1 MTPTLKGSYN
11 FLLVCH
17 HWFQVANLTPGLW
30 DSWGNNLKD
39 WKRWHLRSGTFALD
53 LFLDGWRYNDGVFDQ
68 ALRDTL
74 RDRAARDVI
83 RKVHLKSDDTRL
95 LTAIISSLIPGGEDV
110 RPSSIESIVLRNV
123 DVSDLF
129 TRYRF
134 PKLRNLHLSGRFK
147 ISSWDYLKS
156 TTTALTNLSLT
167 YFNTV
172 PSSAIPTTSQIFSL
186 LASNPNLR
194 SLTLG
199 PALINGNGGYDPK
212 LRVSLC
218 HLESIDLSGPFR
230 DVFPILSRLE
240 LPERMD
246 CRAIRLYDCTPQE
259 VLEDIG
265 PCLRDC
271 LRDDARFRDRLWI
284 FVSFAPPFNYIA
296 LHAGVVG
303 AGHRD
308 LDRQPQYGP
317 PCAIFELEL
326 SRLIPRD
333 VTKNLH
339 IDILALLPQETIVD
353 FETDLPVTEKIILT
367 MPNLEVLHLIR
378 PVVSDGFLLPDSKG
392 SNAHKKLL
400 PSLRRLYL
408 QDVEAVDDNWYPL
421 ITYLTHQTSGNQA
434 VSLELFGEGPG
445 VHVCPEVIE
454 RIEGLVE
461 ELVYEPDPDLGCPF
475 DKCPWAE

>member
-1 MTPTLKGSYN
+1 MSQYVPRPVRYLTQWAKITRMGSEINLDSILTLDAEIIRLKRTRNSLLNIARIPPEILAHIFCFNVDTTDADDPDFPEIPKGSYN

-74 RDRAARDVI
+74 RDRAACDVI

-110 RPSSIESIVLRNV
+110 RPSSIKSIVLRNV

-147 ISSWDYLKS
+147 ISSWDHLKS

-167 YFNTV
+167 YFNTI
-172 PSSAIPTTSQIFSL
+172 PPSAIPTTSQIFSL
-186 LASNPNLR
+186 LASNPNIR

-199 PALINGNGGYDPK
+199 PALFNDNDGYDPR
-212 LRVSLC
+212 LRVSLR
-218 HLESIDLSGPFR
+218 HLEHIDLLGPPR
-230 DVFPILSRLE
+230 DVFPILFRLE

-246 CRAIRLYDCTPQE
+246 CREIVLHDCTPQE

-265 PCLRDC
+265 PYIRDC
-271 LRDDARFRDRLWI
+271 LRRDAGFRDMLGI
-284 FVSFAPPFNYIA
+284 FISFVPPFNHIA
-296 LHAGVVG
+296 LHAGVVRIG
-303 AGHRD
+303 RRD
-308 LDRQPQYGP
+308 LDQRPQYGP
-317 PCAIFELEL
+317 PYRCFELGL
-326 SRLIPRD
+326 SRPVIPRN

-339 IDILALLPQETIVD
+339 IDTLALLSQ
-353 FETDLPVTEKIILT
+353 
-367 MPNLEVLHLIR
+367 
-378 PVVSDGFLLPDSKG
+378 
-392 SNAHKKLL
+392 
-400 PSLRRLYL
+400 
-408 QDVEAVDDNWYPL
+408 
-421 ITYLTHQTSGNQA
+421 
-434 VSLELFGEGPG
+434 
-445 VHVCPEVIE
+445 
-454 RIEGLVE
+454 
-461 ELVYEPDPDLGCPF
+461 
-475 DKCPWAE
+475 